1 MNKALKFILSISL
14 ILLCCWVIFQASKV
28 ALADISH
35 YPLKYF
41 IEKLKPTELPEIETL
56 EKLQTKIQY
65 SIDLRPNS
73 AEYLEYIGRIYYLK
87 ALKQQRAT
95 SAEVRNTAQNSMRLA
110 LDAHVKATKLRPKW
124 PYSWANLALIKSH
137 LEEFDQQYLS
147 AIDLA
152 IKNGAWEIASNNAI
166 SQAGFNGWHRLDDNY
181 KTKVV
186 AALERIYQQR
196 KSTAIGILNY
206 YRLQEEVCS
215 LIVDES
221 FLKEKSCE
229 LRAES

>member
-1 MNKALKFILSISL
+1 MNKALKLILSIPL
-14 ILLCCWVIFQASKV
+14 IVLCCWIIFHATKI

-41 IEKLKPTELPEIETL
+41 IEKLKPTELPDLKIL
-56 EKLQTKIQY
+56 EKLQEKIQY

-87 ALKQQRAT
+87 ALRQQRAA
-95 SAEVRNTAQNSMRLA
+95 SFEIRSKAQNSFRLA
-110 LDAHVKATKLRPKW
+110 LNAHIKATKLRPKW

-137 LEEFDQQYLS
+137 LKEFDQQFLN

-152 IKNGAWEIASNNAI
+152 IKNGPWEIASNNAI
-166 SQAGFNGWHRLDDNY
+166 SQAGFNSWQELDASY

-186 AALERIYQQR
+186 SALERVYQQR

-206 YRLQEEVCS
+206 YQRQGEVCS
-215 LIVDES
+215 LIEDED
-221 FLKEKSCE
+221 FLREKSCE
-229 LRAES
+229 L